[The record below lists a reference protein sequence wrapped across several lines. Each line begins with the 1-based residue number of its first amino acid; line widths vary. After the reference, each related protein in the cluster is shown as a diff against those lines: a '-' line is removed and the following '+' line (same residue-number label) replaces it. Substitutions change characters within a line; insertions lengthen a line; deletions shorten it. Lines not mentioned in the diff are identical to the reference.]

1 MSSFT
6 STSTESSILDPLF
19 LPSPTTVGY
28 SWHLKLTDPKIGR
41 REEVHKVSFRHCPV
55 TGIWVL
61 IINNEFRATG
71 SEAIY
76 NRKFFVK
83 LALKPDDD
91 GLIDLDGSGSVGYVV
106 RLRLNGV
113 EHEESRTL
121 PDISVGEAIPVLAT
135 VPGYRLGSTA
145 DGPTV
150 YYQVFV
156 KTSAGEEHMLE
167 KRYSEINH
175 LDALI
180 RAQTASHLVRSL
192 PSLPGKVW
200 NPWTDQTSETFIHQR
215 RTALELYFSMLIG
228 NAKVV
233 HYQETLVF
241 FGLDPITGLLATSTT
256 SAAGPAAGGAA
267 GGSSGKKSSTTSSA
281 PSASVAAPP
290 SSSML

>member
-1 MSSFT
+1 M
-6 STSTESSILDPLF
+6 
-19 LPSPTTVGY
+19 
-28 SWHLKLTDPKIGR
+28 
-41 REEVHKVSFRHCPV
+41 HKVSLRHCPV
-55 TGIWVL
+55 TGIWIL
-61 IINNEFRATG
+61 IVDGEFKATG

-76 NRKFFVK
+76 NRKFFVR
-83 LALKPDDD
+83 LAIRPEDE
-91 GLIDLDGSGSVGYVV
+91 GTIDLDGSGSVGYVV
-106 RLRLNGV
+106 RLTLNGI

-121 PDISVGEAIPVLAT
+121 PDISVGEAIPTLAT
-135 VPGYRLGSTA
+135 VPGYRLGTTP

-150 YYQVFV
+150 FYQVYV

-180 RAQTASHLVRSL
+180 RSQTASHLVKSL

-228 NAKVV
+228 NSKVV

-241 FGLDPITGLLATSTT
+241 FGMHPLTGLLSSSKTAET
-256 SAAGPAAGGAA
+256 SATASVAR
-267 GGSSGKKSSTTSSA
+267 SA
-281 PSASVAAPP
+281 PSAGV
-290 SSSML
+290 SSSAPEPAPAPTSTSGGL

>member
-1 MSSFT
+1 MRRCIFICY
-6 STSTESSILDPLF
+6 STDLSPFASYRSDPRL
-19 LPSPTTVGY
+19 
-28 SWHLKLTDPKIGR
+28 GR

-55 TGIWVL
+55 TGIWILLVDG
-61 IINNEFRATG
+61 EFRGTG

-76 NRKFFVK
+76 NRKFFVRI
-83 LALKPDDD
+83 AIKPEDE
-91 GLIDLDGSGSVGYVV
+91 GTIDLDGSGSVGYVV
-106 RLRLNGV
+106 RLTLNGV
-113 EHEESRTL
+113 EHEENRTR

-135 VPGYRLGSTA
+135 VPGYRLETTA

-150 YYQVFV
+150 YYQVYV
-156 KTSAGEEHMLE
+156 KTSAGEEHMVE

-180 RAQTASHLVRSL
+180 RSQTASHLVKSL

-228 NAKVV
+228 NSKVV

-241 FGLDPITGLLATSTT
+241 FGMHPLTGLL
-256 SAAGPAAGGAA
+256 
-267 GGSSGKKSSTTSSA
+267 TSSSASASAPPPAPAPA
-281 PSASVAAPP
+281 PSAAAPAP
-290 SSSML
+290 APAPTSSTSGGL